1 MEKIGKKILDRLKAS
16 KVSTTDITRTRDL
29 IDEAHDWDAANES
42 ELVEAV
48 VRYVCGVEPTL
59 PKLDRDFLENKAREL
74 VNG

>member
-42 ELVEAV
+42 EL
-48 VRYVCGVEPTL
+48 
-59 PKLDRDFLENKAREL
+59 AR
-74 VNG
+74 